1 MQKFNKEIMLPKLLK
16 RKYLE
21 LIFDNLTKRSP
32 NSTSILY
39 IQIWSISY
47 RSYPM
52 YHRLWSIA
60 YPQQPLKYP
69 LKAMNSP
76 VNQAYGKLYMEKS
89 SFDIKP
95 FIRLFAILNLLF
107 TIGLFITSL
116 MTTSYAGYYGFYL
129 PASNANEIHLGNCL
143 GFLRNIRSLSW
154 NKPQKVPLGPK
165 QTSGR
170 LVPNAPPSY
179 ETIDESVAPSIV
191 RPTWKTMI
199 LLPWKF
205 LIRGLRK

>member
-1 MQKFNKEIMLPKLLK
+1 
-16 RKYLE
+16 
-21 LIFDNLTKRSP
+21 
-32 NSTSILY
+32 
-39 IQIWSISY
+39 
-47 RSYPM
+47 
-52 YHRLWSIA
+52 
-60 YPQQPLKYP
+60 
-69 LKAMNSP
+69 
-76 VNQAYGKLYMEKS
+76 MEKA

-129 PASNANEIHLGNCL
+129 PASDSNEIHLGKCFY
-143 GFLRNIRSLSW
+143 FLFRTRFLDEI
-154 NKPQKVPLGPK
+154 KPPKVPLGPK

-191 RPTWKTMI
+191 RST
-199 LLPWKF
+199 
-205 LIRGLRK
+205 